1 MLVRLPGL
9 DEQTRAAD
17 TLRPVLGENYV
28 VALNLASTVP
38 PWLEALRARPMLLGL
53 DLQGGVHF
61 LLQVDQKA
69 ALEKRLDAYAED
81 IRVALR
87 EARVAYE
94 SVERHGIDGTIV
106 ATLGEGADQDAA
118 QRAIL
123 AALPTIQL
131 SMEGGGVVT
140 AKVPDAEVNQI
151 VSSAIEQT
159 VGTPR
164 TRINEISVA
173 APIIHT
179 PCTNR
184 ALVHLTAMP
193 APPHAPRTPAPPPP

>member
-1 MLVRLPGL
+1 
-9 DEQTRAAD
+9 
-17 TLRPVLGENYV
+17 
-28 VALNLASTVP
+28 
-38 PWLEALRARPMLLGL
+38 MLLGL

-118 QRAIL
+118 QKAIL
-123 AALPTIQL
+123 AVLPTIQL
-131 SMEGGGVVT
+131 SMEGGRSEERRVG
-140 AKVPDAEVNQI
+140 KEC
-151 VSSAIEQT
+151 VSTCRSRWST
-159 VGTPR
+159 Y
-164 TRINEISVA
+164 
-173 APIIHT
+173 H
-179 PCTNR
+179 
-184 ALVHLTAMP
+184 
-193 APPHAPRTPAPPPP
+193 

>member
-1 MLVRLPGL
+1 
-9 DEQTRAAD
+9 
-17 TLRPVLGENYV
+17 
-28 VALNLASTVP
+28 
-38 PWLEALRARPMLLGL
+38 MLLGL

-94 SVERHGIDGTIV
+94 SVERQGIDGTIV

-123 AALPTIQL
+123 AVLPTIQL
-131 SMEGGGVVT
+131 SMEGGGVVN
-140 AKVPDAEVNQI
+140 AKVRSEERRVGNEW
-151 VSSAIEQT
+151 VSTCRS
-159 VGTPR
+159 R
-164 TRINEISVA
+164 
-173 APIIHT
+173 
-179 PCTNR
+179 
-184 ALVHLTAMP
+184 
-193 APPHAPRTPAPPPP
+193 

>member
-1 MLVRLPGL
+1 
-9 DEQTRAAD
+9 
-17 TLRPVLGENYV
+17 
-28 VALNLASTVP
+28 
-38 PWLEALRARPMLLGL
+38 MLLGL

-94 SVERHGIDGTIV
+94 SVERQGIDGTIV

-123 AALPTIQL
+123 AVLPTIQL

-140 AKVPDAEVNQI
+140 AKVPDDEVNQI
-151 VSSAIEQT
+151 VSSATEQN
-159 VGTPR
+159 VGTLR
-164 TRINEISVA
+164 NRINELGVA
-173 APIIHT
+173 EPIIQRQR
-179 PCTNR
+179 TNR
-184 ALVHLTAMP
+184 VVVALPGVQDTAQAQSIIGATAKLEYRP
-193 APPHAPRTPAPPPP
+193 AEAGNAYDAVASGSVPPGTGEHRVGKE